1 MDREYGEFVGVDNVH
16 AAIITEDSEAAYR
29 TEPPEYFAPVGEI
42 AGEPEVES
50 TATYYDNVP
59 GFNYVTEGV
68 TVLTMVISGIPAQ
81 KAAKYLGKHY
91 DLASGRVMDTG
102 NPVPPDVALSFRYNK
117 GSDGY
122 RYYQYLKGTF
132 SGGKEEASSKSSG
145 KVDVKTYTMT
155 YTAVVTSHK
164 WNISGELQGL
174 KRIFAD
180 TADHVFQSAGWF
192 TSVQTP
198 DSATKPDAFAL
209 VASTP
214 ASDATGVP
222 VDSEINFTFN
232 NEIREENILL
242 INATNGEPVGNTKSF
257 DATGKILT
265 ITPDTPLAASTKYV
279 AVIASVQDIF
289 GQKLTSST
297 LLFTTA

>member
-16 AAIITEDSEAAYR
+16 AAIITEDSETAYR

-42 AGEPEVES
+42 AGEPEIEN
-50 TATYYDNVP
+50 TATYYDNAP

-91 DLASGRVMDTG
+91 DPASGRVLDTG

-164 WNISGELQGL
+164 WEVNGELQGL

-180 TADHVFQSAGWF
+180 TTDPAFKPAGWF

-198 DSATKPDAFAL
+198 DTAAKPDAIVL
-209 VASTP
+209 VTSAP
-214 ASDATGVP
+214 AAAATAVPTDAKIIL
-222 VDSEINFTFN
+222 SFN
-232 NEIREENILL
+232 NEIQEEGIVL
-242 INATNGEPVGNTKSF
+242 INAANGEPAKNTKF
-257 DATGKILT
+257 LDATGKILT
-265 ITPDTPLAASTKYV
+265 ITPTAPLAASTKYV
-279 AVIASVQDIF
+279 AVITNVQDIF
-289 GQKLTSST
+289 GQKLENST